1 MIRQNFSFRN
11 LQNWER
17 DKVGTSKA
25 KFLLSPILLSVR
37 KAYSYLHR
45 FLVGTN
51 FCKGSSGYILKKKEA
66 LNFSCYKCNFL
77 AKEKKNA
84 TNFHVLPL
92 LAMLFFPSLASASE
106 ATTMPFLQ
114 MQSFSCRFY
123 YYAFAAIA
131 TAIFTSAVKNY
142 HCISCI
148 ENSASAARHTSDLD
162 TQRSVV
168 LHKRNFLPA

>member
-1 MIRQNFSFRN
+1 MIRQNFFLPFRN

-51 FCKGSSGYILKKKEA
+51 FCKGSSGYILKKKRLWISVA
-66 LNFSCYKCNFL
+66 INVISLQK
-77 AKEKKNA
+77 KKNA

-92 LAMLFFPSLASASE
+92 LLCSRCFFPSLASASE

-148 ENSASAARHTSDLD
+148 ENSTRCSSY
-162 TQRSVV
+162 
-168 LHKRNFLPA
+168 